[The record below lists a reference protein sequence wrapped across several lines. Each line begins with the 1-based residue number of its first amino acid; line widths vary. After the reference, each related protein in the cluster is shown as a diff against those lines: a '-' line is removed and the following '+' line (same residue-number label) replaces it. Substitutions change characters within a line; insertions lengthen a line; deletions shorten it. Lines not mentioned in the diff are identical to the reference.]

1 MQFRQLGSTEIEA
14 SAIALGTWAIGGWMW
29 GGSDDA
35 AAIRT
40 IQTALD
46 AGITTV
52 DTAPI
57 YGFGRSEEIVGRA
70 IRGRRRD
77 SIIIASKCGIPWD
90 TKPFPPGVGEFHCFA
105 DDVGL
110 SDEPSKYYLYR
121 CLRPDVIRRGVEDS
135 LRRLGTDCID
145 LMQIHHVGDSTT
157 PIGEAVGI
165 LEDLRWEGKIRAV
178 GISNA
183 TRSQLDA
190 YCAAGQIDVAQE
202 RFSAL
207 DRTVEKNGVLD
218 ACRERGVSFLAY
230 SPLENGLLTGRLDPE
245 RVYGAGDFRADNP
258 KFAKANVERVNAALA
273 QASGIAKRLDLNVSQ
288 LAAAWV
294 ASRYDKAVVL
304 WGARTPEQALEAAGA
319 GDAKLSADDFEEFDD
334 ILDSFGVKFD

>member
-1 MQFRQLGSTEIEA
+1 MQFRRLGSTEIET

-29 GGSDDA
+29 GGSDENK
-35 AAIRT
+35 AIRT

-46 AGITTV
+46 AGITIV
-52 DTAPI
+52 DAAPI
-57 YGFGRSEEIVGRA
+57 YGFGRAEEIVGKA

-77 SIIIASKCGIPWD
+77 SIVLASKCGIPWD

-110 SDEPSKYYLYR
+110 SAEPSKYYLYR
-121 CLRPDVIRRGVEDS
+121 CLRPDVVRRGVEDS

-157 PIGEAVGI
+157 PVADAVGV
-165 LEDLRWEGKIRAV
+165 LEDLRREGKIRAV

-183 TRSQLDA
+183 TRSQLDE
-190 YCAAGQIDVAQE
+190 YCAVGRIDVAQE
-202 RFSAL
+202 RYSAL

-245 RVYGAGDFRADNP
+245 RVYGDGDFRAENP

-273 QASGIAKRLDLNVSQ
+273 EAADIAKRLDLSVSQ

-294 ASRYDKAVVL
+294 ASRYEKAVVL

-319 GDAKLSADDFEEFDD
+319 GDARFSADDFEEFDA
-334 ILDSFGVKFD
+334 ILTDFGVAID

>member
-1 MQFRQLGSTEIEA
+1 MQFRRLGSTEIET

-29 GGSDDA
+29 GGADENK
-35 AAIRT
+35 AIRT

-46 AGITTV
+46 AGITIV

-57 YGFGRSEEIVGRA
+57 YGFGRAEEIVGKA

-77 SIIIASKCGIPWD
+77 SIVLASKCGIPWD
-90 TKPFPPGVGEFHCFA
+90 SKPFPPGVGEFHCFA

-110 SDEPSKYYLYR
+110 SAEPSKYYLYR
-121 CLRPDVIRRGVEDS
+121 CLRPDVVRRGVEDS

-157 PIGEAVGI
+157 PVADAVGV
-165 LEDLRWEGKIRAV
+165 LEDLRREGKIRAV

-183 TRSQLDA
+183 TRSQLDE
-190 YCAAGQIDVAQE
+190 YCAVGRIDVAQE
-202 RFSAL
+202 RYSAL

-245 RVYGAGDFRADNP
+245 RVYGDGDFRAENP

-273 QASGIAKRLDLNVSQ
+273 EAADIAKRLDLSVSQ

-294 ASRYDKAVVL
+294 ASRYEKAVVL

-319 GDAKLSADDFEEFDD
+319 GDARFSADDFEEFDA
-334 ILDSFGVKFD
+334 ILTDFGVAID

>member
-1 MQFRQLGSTEIEA
+1 MQFRRLGSTEIET

-29 GGSDDA
+29 GGADENK
-35 AAIRT
+35 AIRT

-46 AGITTV
+46 AGITIV

-57 YGFGRSEEIVGRA
+57 YGFGRAEEIVGKA

-77 SIIIASKCGIPWD
+77 SIVLASKCGIPWD
-90 TKPFPPGVGEFHCFA
+90 SKPFPPGVGEFHCFA

-110 SDEPSKYYLYR
+110 SAEPSKYYLYR
-121 CLRPDVIRRGVEDS
+121 CLRPDVVRRGVEDS

-157 PIGEAVGI
+157 PVADVVGV
-165 LEDLRWEGKIRAV
+165 LEDLRREGKIRAV

-183 TRSQLDA
+183 TRSQLDE
-190 YCAAGQIDVAQE
+190 YCAVGRIDVAQE
-202 RFSAL
+202 RYSAL

-245 RVYGAGDFRADNP
+245 RVYGDGDFRAENP

-273 QASGIAKRLDLNVSQ
+273 EAADIAKRLDLSVSQ

-294 ASRYDKAVVL
+294 ASRYEKAVVL
-304 WGARTPEQALEAAGA
+304 WGARTPEQAFEAAGA
-319 GDAKLSADDFEEFDD
+319 GDARFSADDFEEFDA
-334 ILDSFGVKFD
+334 ILADFGVAID

>member
-1 MQFRQLGSTEIEA
+1 MQFRRLGSTEIET

-29 GGSDDA
+29 GGADENK
-35 AAIRT
+35 AIRT

-46 AGITTV
+46 AGITIV

-57 YGFGRSEEIVGRA
+57 YGFGRAEEIVGKA

-77 SIIIASKCGIPWD
+77 SIVLASKCGIPWD
-90 TKPFPPGVGEFHCFA
+90 SKPFPPGVGEFHCFA

-110 SDEPSKYYLYR
+110 SAEPSKYYLYR
-121 CLRPDVIRRGVEDS
+121 CLLPDVVRRGVEDS

-157 PIGEAVGI
+157 PVADAVGV
-165 LEDLRWEGKIRAV
+165 LEDLRREGKIRAV

-183 TRSQLDA
+183 TRSQLDE
-190 YCAAGQIDVAQE
+190 YCAVGRIDVAQE
-202 RFSAL
+202 RYSAL

-245 RVYGAGDFRADNP
+245 RVYGDGDFRAENP

-273 QASGIAKRLDLNVSQ
+273 EAADIAKRLDLSVSQ

-294 ASRYDKAVVL
+294 ASRYEKAVVL

-319 GDAKLSADDFEEFDD
+319 GDARFSADDFEEFDA
-334 ILDSFGVKFD
+334 ILTDFGVAID